1 MRFFFFFYHLS
12 LFFFPFFFWGSLYK
26 VVTTMI
32 RRAVKENFNCK
43 HRAVIYLWLFTSN
56 VWEITFPYFL
66 KKNERT
72 FQLFNRSSLLF
83 LHFLQKPR
91 SNGRLLSTSIYKP
104 IEYYVPSFTKQ
115 RSNHGW
121 LLSPDILPLNILSIP
136 LFVINTIARSSFGC
150 CNCISINAK
159 TVMFYQTP
167 VTTRNCYKQMN
178 RGNLTEELFYC
189 LNWLFNALI
198 SATRLITRRL

>member
-1 MRFFFFFYHLS
+1 MFGRLPFLISSKKWANIPTLRSDRVFYFFIY
-12 LFFFPFFFWGSLYK
+12 
-26 VVTTMI
+26 
-32 RRAVKENFNCK
+32 CK
-43 HRAVIYLWLFTSN
+43 NQGAMAGCFLLAFT
-56 VWEITFPYFL
+56 
-66 KKNERT
+66 
-72 FQLFNRSSLLF
+72 NRSSTTFLL
-83 LHFLQKPR
+83 LPN
-91 SNGRLLSTSIYKP
+91 NGVIAD
-104 IEYYVPSFTKQ
+104 
-115 RSNHGW
+115 W
-121 LLSPDILPLNILSIP
+121 LLSPDILPLNSLSIP

>member
-1 MRFFFFFYHLS
+1 MFGKLPFLIFSKKMSEHSNFTTDRVFYFFIS
-12 LFFFPFFFWGSLYK
+12 
-26 VVTTMI
+26 
-32 RRAVKENFNCK
+32 CK
-43 HRAVIYLWLFTSN
+43 NQEAMAGCFLIAFT
-56 VWEITFPYFL
+56 
-66 KKNERT
+66 
-72 FQLFNRSSLLF
+72 NRSSTTFLL
-83 LHFLQKPR
+83 LPN
-91 SNGRLLSTSIYKP
+91 NGVITD
-104 IEYYVPSFTKQ
+104 
-115 RSNHGW
+115 W

-167 VTTRNCYKQMN
+167 VTTINCYKQIN